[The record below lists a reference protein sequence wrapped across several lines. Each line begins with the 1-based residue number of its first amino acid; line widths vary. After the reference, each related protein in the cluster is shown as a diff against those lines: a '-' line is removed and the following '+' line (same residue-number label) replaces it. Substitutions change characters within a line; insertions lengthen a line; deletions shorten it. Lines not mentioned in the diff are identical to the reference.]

1 MDPRITNKKNNINKL
16 SFTLSNVDIS
26 IANSIRRTLLSDIE
40 IVVFETTPY
49 ENNKAN
55 IKTNTTRLNNEVLK
69 QRLSCIPIHITDRE
83 MPIQNYVMEL
93 DVKNNTDSMLIVTTE
108 DFKIKNLSTD
118 EYLSDK
124 DTKDI
129 FPPNELTGSYIDFVR
144 LRPKISNDIPGE
156 QISMT
161 CEFSWSSARSNGMY
175 NVVSTCAYGFTQ
187 DVIEVNK
194 HLEKKK
200 QSWKDEGLS
209 KDDIVFESNNWKTL
223 DAQRIITKNSYD
235 FTVETVGIYTNKDL
249 ISKACDNI
257 ILKMNKLKDEIDKD
271 IIPIEPAQNTM
282 KNSYDITLINEDYT
296 IGKVMEYLLYSEYYE
311 NNKTMS
317 YCGFKKMH
325 PHETESTIRVAYVEP
340 TEKSGLKNDLIES
353 IDRACKVYN
362 AIKDK
367 I

>member
-1 MDPRITNKKNNINKL
+1 MDPRITNKKNNLNKL
-16 SFTLSNVDIS
+16 YFTLSNVDIS

-55 IKTNTTRLNNEVLK
+55 IKINTSRLNNEVLK

-194 HLEKKK
+194 QLEKKK
-200 QSWKDEGLS
+200 QSWKDAGLS
-209 KDDIVFESNNWKTL
+209 KDDVVFESNNWKTL
-223 DAQRIITKNSYD
+223 
-235 FTVETVGIYTNKDL
+235 TVGIYTNKEL
-249 ISKACDNI
+249 ISKACDKI

-271 IIPIEPAQNTM
+271 IILIEPAQNTM

-325 PHETESTIRVAYVEP
+325 PHETESIIRVAYVEP
-340 TEKSGLKNDLIES
+340 TEKSGLKNDLVES
-353 IDRACKVYN
+353 IDRACKIYN
-362 AIKDK
+362 AIKEK